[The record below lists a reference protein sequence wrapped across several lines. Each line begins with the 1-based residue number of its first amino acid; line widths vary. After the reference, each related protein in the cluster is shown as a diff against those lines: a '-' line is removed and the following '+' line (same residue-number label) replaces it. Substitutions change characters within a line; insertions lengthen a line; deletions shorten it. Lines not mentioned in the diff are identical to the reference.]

1 MENILSNIIAC
12 LSVAGF
18 AIGGYYLCKG
28 LAPVDEKEWKNETHQ
43 PDFKNFD
50 KELKKIIFRTIFKII

>member
-28 LAPVDEKEWKNETHQ
+28 LAPVDERMEKWDTLAR
-43 PDFKNFD
+43 P
-50 KELKKIIFRTIFKII
+50 

>member
-28 LAPVDEKEWKNETHQ
+28 LAHVDEKEWKNETH
-43 PDFKNFD
+43 
-50 KELKKIIFRTIFKII
+50 